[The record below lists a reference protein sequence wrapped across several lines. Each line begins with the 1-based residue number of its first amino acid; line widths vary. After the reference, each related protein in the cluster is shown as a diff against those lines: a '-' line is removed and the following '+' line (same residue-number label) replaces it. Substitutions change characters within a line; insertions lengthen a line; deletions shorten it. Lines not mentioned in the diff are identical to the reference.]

1 MLLSVYVTISH
12 MSPRWKYRQLGTS
25 DSTTEPKERAEV
37 QLLPESQKVSLI
49 SLICRLLLR
58 EELKEIDD
66 LRAFQRLSPQT
77 ARAVPCC
84 RVLSKFAVR
93 SEAVASHARCESYAL
108 RRVRNPVLRLQ
119 VWWPK
124 PAHRRERFGR
134 VHPGNAACTKHHK
147 TMSNPCQNCR
157 VTWSNMEQLGT
168 STKMYQV
175 SIRVPDWSWLI
186 HIVICQGCTIIKCS
200 GKGPLDAYRAVSATW
215 QHDETATQLLYLKSA
230 VDPKSQAQKDCF
242 TAKCLWWHQRPVFGC
257 EDLLGRSLGIV
268 GTWTTCASR
277 TCRTCLLPFRRV
289 PFVDMS
295 WT

>member
-1 MLLSVYVTISH
+1 MLLSFYVTISH

-66 LRAFQRLSPQT
+66 LRAFQRRPQT

-84 RVLSKFAVR
+84 RVLSKFAEIR
-93 SEAVASHARCESYAL
+93 SCSHARCESYAL

-168 STKMYQV
+168 NTKMYQV
-175 SIRVPDWSWLI
+175 SIRVPDWSTLSSAKAAPSSNVQARVHWMLI
-186 HIVICQGCTIIKCS
+186 GRSRQPGMTKRQQIS
-200 GKGPLDAYRAVSATW
+200 RPKG
-215 QHDETATQLLYLKSA
+215 QHRGSK
-230 VDPKSQAQKDCF
+230 CF
-242 TAKCLWWHQRPVFGC
+242 TAKCLWWHQRPSVFGR
-257 EDLLGRSLGIV
+257 EDLLGRSLGP
-268 GTWTTCASR
+268 GLGAS
-277 TCRTCLLPFRRV
+277 RTCLLPFRRV